1 MLRVISCVLLILVS
15 ANSFCA
21 TAAVAQS
28 RVASPI
34 VVLEV
39 TTTNSGIGGYHDKH
53 MLVRLTDDGK
63 VEWDRPVGPQAWER
77 LTSSVSAELVYDIER
92 TLKAID
98 ESLIRRKMGPYY
110 VYVDTSVE
118 LQVQM
123 TARQGEVTFLV
134 MNPWS
139 SRLVK
144 KAMPKDVKTVV
155 CEISMLQARVANTPI
170 DRMCKS
176 SDKAQ

>member
-1 MLRVISCVLLILVS
+1 MVNCVLLILVYV
-15 ANSFCA
+15 NSFCT
-21 TAAVAQS
+21 TAGVAQS

-34 VVLEV
+34 IVLEV
-39 TTTNSGIGGYHDKH
+39 TTTNSGIGGYRDKH

-63 VEWDRPVGPQAWER
+63 VEWDKPVGQQAWER
-77 LTSSVSAELVYDIER
+77 QTSSVSAELVFDIER
-92 TLKAID
+92 TLMAVD
-98 ESLIRRKMGPYY
+98 ESLIRGKMGPYF

-144 KAMPKDVKTVV
+144 KPMPKDVKTVV
-155 CEISMLQARVANTPI
+155 CEISMLEARVANTPI

-176 SDKAQ
+176 GDKAQ